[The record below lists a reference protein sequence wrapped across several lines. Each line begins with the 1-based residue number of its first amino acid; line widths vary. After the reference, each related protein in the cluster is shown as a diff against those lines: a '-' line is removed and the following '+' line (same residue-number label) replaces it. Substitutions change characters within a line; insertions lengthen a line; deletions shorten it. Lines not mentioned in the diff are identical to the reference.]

1 MVVLRGGSVA
11 TIEDRAGIPG
21 IQVTVPLRTTESHST
36 IQELKACIERTP
48 RMEARAPLSTY
59 RLQLHTGFTFA
70 DAEAVLPYLKKLGI
84 GDCYASPVFEARPGS
99 MHGYD
104 VTRHDR
110 LNPELGGDEG
120 FARFAARMREQG
132 MGLLLDI
139 VPNHMGVGN
148 DSVWWQDVLENG
160 RASEYA
166 SYFDIDWNPLNPDM
180 KDKLLLPIL
189 GSQYGDELEARHIQ
203 LVVVDGQFRVK
214 YFDHVIPVAARST
227 PMIFRDDELDELG
240 VPQFFRDILRDTAHI
255 PPHETTDPALV
266 VQRRQQLAEL
276 RPRLREALL
285 REDIQP
291 SLQRALEKINGVE
304 GNPRSFDRLH
314 DLLEQQPWRLAYWRV
329 SSEEINYRRF
339 FDINDLVGLRMENP
353 EVFAATHCLIRR
365 LLARGEVAGLRI
377 DHCDGLFNPRQYLI
391 RLQLLYVAAHC
402 CGEQP
407 QGPAAPNGIE
417 VEVRDAMRGCDWA
430 AAQGPLYVVVEK
442 ILEPRESLPP
452 QWPVRGTSGYDFV
465 YHGNQI
471 FIQRTNRQRFTDFYV
486 KLTGVTTDPETIIYQ
501 SKLNVMRNALSSEV
515 YVLMTLLSRL
525 ASANRKVRDFTEN
538 LLETAIRETIACF
551 PVYRTYIDD
560 RGQYTERD
568 RAFIRQ
574 AVGRAKQRNRETDES
589 VFDFLENTLLLHGR
603 SGEEIDQGELYFALK
618 FQQLTGPVMAKGV
631 EDTAFYVYSRFL
643 SSNDVGSAMD
653 AFGIAEEEFHEVN
666 RERLRTAPDAMLATS
681 THDTKRSEDVRNRLN
696 VLSEMTYIWPSYVRR
711 WVRLNARY
719 KRTLEDGRLAPS
731 ANEEYFLYQ
740 TLIGAWPWA
749 METGEERED
758 FVRRIQDY
766 MTKALSEAKVN
777 LSWTNP
783 NQAYIDT
790 VHSFIRNIL
799 MPDGRGQ
806 EPRFVETLEELLPVL
821 KLFGA
826 VNSLAQVVLKVAS
839 PGVPDFYQGTEL
851 WDLSLVDPDNRRP
864 VAYDVRAR
872 ALEEMQEKATSL
884 GELAVCY
891 DVLDRLSD
899 GRVKLWTMH
908 RALDLRNLLAETFQ
922 RGEYVPV
929 EATKDYAESVI
940 AFSRGGKVLAAVPRF
955 AYTLMKGKAKLPLGS
970 AWGRGELVVPEM
982 AGALL
987 ENVFTGER
995 MAVGLDGRIAL
1006 KAVFAE
1012 FPVALWS
1019 RE

>member
-1 MVVLRGGSVA
+1 MESYSR
-11 TIEDRAGIPG
+11 
-21 IQVTVPLRTTESHST
+21 IQAM
-36 IQELKACIERTP
+36 KDCIERTP

-59 RLQLHTGFTFA
+59 RLQLHAGFTFA

-84 GDCYASPVFEARPGS
+84 GDCYASPIFEARPGS

-110 LNPELGGDEG
+110 LNPELGGDGG
-120 FARFAARMREQG
+120 FARFSARLREQG

-189 GSQYGDELEARHIQ
+189 GSQYGDELEAKRVQ
-203 LVVVDGQFRVK
+203 VVAVDGRLRVK
-214 YFDHVIPVAARST
+214 YFDYLIPVAARST
-227 PMIFRDDELDELG
+227 PMIFRDAELDDLQ

-266 VQRRQQLAEL
+266 AQRRRQLAEL
-276 RPRLREALL
+276 RPRLCAALL
-285 REDIQP
+285 SEEMRP
-291 SLQRALEKINGVE
+291 ALERAVARINGVE
-304 GNPRSFDRLH
+304 GDPGSFDRLH
-314 DLLEQQPWRLAYWRV
+314 ELLEQQPWRLAYWRV

-353 EVFAATHCLIRR
+353 EVFAATHDLIRR
-365 LLARGEVAGLRI
+365 LLARGEVTGLRI

-402 CGEQP
+402 CGEEA
-407 QGPAAPNGIE
+407 QGPTAPNGIE

-442 ILEPRESLPP
+442 ILEPRESLP
-452 QWPVRGTSGYDFV
+452 QEWPVRGTSGYDFV
-465 YHGNQI
+465 YLGNQV
-471 FIQRTNRQRFTDFYV
+471 FIRSENEKRFTDFYE
-486 KLTGVTTDPETIIYQ
+486 KLTGVSDPETIIYQ

-515 YVLMTLLSRL
+515 YVLMTLLNRL

-574 AVGRAKQRNRETDES
+574 AIGRAKQRNRETDES
-589 VFDFLENTLLLHGR
+589 VFDFLENTLLLRGR
-603 SGEEIDQGELYFALK
+603 SGAEIDQGELYFALK

-631 EDTAFYVYSRFL
+631 EDTAFYVYNRFV
-643 SSNDVGSAMD
+643 SSNDVGSSME
-653 AFGIAEEEFHEVN
+653 AFGIGAAEFHEGN
-666 RERLRTAPDAMLATS
+666 RGRMQAEPDAMLATS

-696 VLSEMTYIWPSYVRR
+696 VLSEMTYMWPSYVRR
-711 WVRLNARY
+711 WVRLNARH
-719 KRTLEDGRLAPS
+719 KRTLEDGRVAPS
-731 ANEEYFLYQ
+731 LNEEYFIYQ
-740 TLIGAWPWA
+740 TLAGVWPWGMVSA
-749 METGEERED
+749 AERED
-758 FVRRIQDY
+758 FLERILQY

-783 NQAYIDT
+783 NPAYVDA
-790 VHSFIRNIL
+790 VHAFIRNIL
-799 MPDGRGQ
+799 MPDSRGR
-806 EPRFVETLEELLPVL
+806 EPRFVEMLGEILPSL

-826 VNSLAQVVLKVAS
+826 VNSLAQVVLKIAS
-839 PGVPDFYQGTEL
+839 PGLPDFYQGTEM

-864 VAYDVRAR
+864 VDYEVRRR
-872 ALEEMQEKATSL
+872 ALEEMQEKAMSR
-884 GELAVCY
+884 GELAVCH
-891 DVLDRLSD
+891 DVLERLGD
-899 GRVKLWTMH
+899 GRVKLWTAH
-908 RALDLRNLLAETFQ
+908 RALDLRNRMAETFQ
-922 RGEYVPV
+922 RGKYVPAEV
-929 EATKDYAESVI
+929 TKDYAEHVI
-940 AFSRGGKVLAAVPRF
+940 AFSRGSRVLAAVPRF
-955 AYTLMKGKAKLPLGS
+955 AYTLMGGKARLPLNG

-995 MAVGLDGRIAL
+995 VAVGVDGRLAL

-1012 FPVALWS
+1012 FPVALFV
-1019 RE
+1019 REQ